1 MRQFG
6 SLEQGYAS
14 TTVWCGA
21 VVLLGEIWQS
31 RSLRTVGGRG
41 VVSKGGGLVLAR
53 LGVVFGAL
61 VGLGLTLPFALA
73 FQEAYGSGGAA
84 GLVPGGVSPW
94 LLKHGLLGGDAKAV
108 YDRYG
113 VAYLVALGLVTVS
126 LFVLA
131 RPIREGRRV
140 VLIGLFVLCVGL
152 FGDYAVP
159 NDIVGGIGFM
169 LEGIGFLVVAVGV
182 GLVVRWRA
190 GALVG
195 AGAALATLACMV
207 AGGAL
212 TGHIPGGPGL
222 TILVGALAFALLAD
236 VRSDGA
242 DVVDRSAAVD

>member
-1 MRQFG
+1 M
-6 SLEQGYAS
+6 
-14 TTVWCGA
+14 
-21 VVLLGEIWQS
+21 
-31 RSLRTVGGRG
+31 
-41 VVSKGGGLVLAR
+41 SKRGGLVRAR
-53 LGVVFGAL
+53 LGVVLGAL

-84 GLVPGGVSPW
+84 GLAPEGLSPW
-94 LLKHGLLGGDAKAV
+94 LFEHGLLGGDSKAV

-113 VAYLVALGLVTVS
+113 VAYLGALGLVTTS
-126 LFVLA
+126 LFVLV
-131 RPIREGRRV
+131 RPIRGGRRV
-140 VLIGLFVLCVGL
+140 VLAGLVVLCVGI

-159 NDIVGGIGFM
+159 NDVVGGIGFI

-182 GLVVRWRA
+182 GLAVRGRA

-195 AGAALATLACMV
+195 AGAALATLACMT

-242 DVVDRSAAVD
+242 DVVDVPEPVH